1 MNRISALE
9 LTSTTESTHI
19 TVTPRAVKRN
29 QQLHSLL
36 LKGAISALY
45 YYGFALL
52 IAQQYGGNCCYR
64 LHQNCI
70 YKLKCLGTH
79 KT

>member
-1 MNRISALE
+1 M
-9 LTSTTESTHI
+9 
-19 TVTPRAVKRN
+19 TPQAIERN
-29 QQLHSLL
+29 QQPHTLP

-70 YKLKCLGTH
+70 YNLSAQERIKLNLSQALLYIFFVMAHC
-79 KT
+79 